1 MAMHSTNQETVQA
14 LEPEGLQDLPLKTLL
29 SEITA
34 RVTLLASKEV
44 ALARAELTEDLRSQI
59 ALAKHLGSAAICAV
73 LGANMLLVAAVLGL
87 SPWVPGWAV
96 ALALAVPFLVVALML
111 VRIGW
116 RKRVKKPLDASLGSL
131 KEDLEWV
138 KSKLT

>member
-1 MAMHSTNQETVQA
+1 MQSPTTREPVQA
-14 LEPEGLQDLPLKTLL
+14 PEPEGLEHLPLKDLL
-29 SEITA
+29 SQITE

-73 LGANMLLVAAVLGL
+73 LGANMLLVAAVLVL

-96 ALALAVPFLVVALML
+96 ALALAVPFLVAALL
-111 VRIGW
+111 LARIGW
-116 RKRVKKPLDASLGSL
+116 RKRVKKPLDASLASL

-138 KSKLT
+138 KNKLT